1 MSTPIYKIRTVR
13 DFLLVP
19 PNRRTAMLAEFGMW
33 IEAAQE
39 LLALLDNPEANLVFA
54 WYDDGEEGL
63 REIKISCGDVEVLV
77 MRRPAP

>member
-39 LLALLDNPEANLVFA
+39 LLAL
-54 WYDDGEEGL
+54 
-63 REIKISCGDVEVLV
+63 
-77 MRRPAP
+77 